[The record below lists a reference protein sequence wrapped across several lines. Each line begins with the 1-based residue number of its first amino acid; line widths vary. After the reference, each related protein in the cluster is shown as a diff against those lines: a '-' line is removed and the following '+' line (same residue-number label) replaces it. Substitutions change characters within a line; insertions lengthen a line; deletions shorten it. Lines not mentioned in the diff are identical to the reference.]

1 MSQPAGFNPQG
12 ATNIRLRL
20 VSKSLPALSS
30 NEGPRSLPGG
40 AYRQRTPEP
49 ALAQRIILYT
59 GKGGV
64 GKTTVAA
71 ATALRIAELGHRTVV
86 LSTDPA
92 HSLADAFGV
101 MLGPEPVPV
110 VPNLWGQETDVY
122 HNLRRYWGTV
132 HDWLRALLAWQGVD
146 EMEADEV
153 AAVPG
158 MEELANLLWINR
170 HHESQDYDVV
180 IVDCAPTG
188 ETLRLLSF
196 PDSARWWIDKL
207 LPLQRRLSQ
216 VLRPVMRPI
225 TGIPV
230 PDQEVFEAVED
241 LMRQLGRLHATM
253 SDRELSSVRLVVNPE
268 KMVIRETQRTFTY
281 LNLYGYV
288 TDAVA
293 CNRVLPASVGDGYFA
308 HWKEAQEGYLQ
319 LIHEAFSPLPILT
332 VPLLRD
338 EITGLKALREMA
350 RHLYGSEDPTRI
362 YYPSVAHEVRP
373 EDGGFVLSL
382 GAPFVTKAEVSLA
395 QRGDEL
401 SVQVGTH
408 RRNVLLPRVLSGLRA
423 SSARVD
429 HGRLNIYFPREK
441 GRKGASRTG
450 SHRGEE
456 PRHHR

>member
-1 MSQPAGFNPQG
+1 
-12 ATNIRLRL
+12 
-20 VSKSLPALSS
+20 
-30 NEGPRSLPGG
+30 
-40 AYRQRTPEP
+40 
-49 ALAQRIILYT
+49 LAQRIILYT

-71 ATALRIAELGHRTVV
+71 ATALRTAELGHRTVV

-101 MLGPEPVPV
+101 TLGPEPVPV

>member
-1 MSQPAGFNPQG
+1 
-12 ATNIRLRL
+12 
-20 VSKSLPALSS
+20 
-30 NEGPRSLPGG
+30 
-40 AYRQRTPEP
+40 
-49 ALAQRIILYT
+49 LARRIILYT

-71 ATALRIAELGHRTVV
+71 ATALRSAELGYRTVV

-92 HSLADAFGV
+92 HSLADAFGLP
-101 MLGPEPVPV
+101 LGPEPVPV
-110 VPNLWGQETDVY
+110 TSNLWGQETDVY
-122 HNLRRYWGTV
+122 YNLRRWWGTV

-170 HHESQDYDVV
+170 HHESSDYDIVV
-180 IVDCAPTG
+180 IDCAPTG

-207 LPLQRRLSQ
+207 LPLQKRMSQ
-216 VLRPVMRPI
+216 VLRPVMRPL
-225 TGIPV
+225 TNIPI
-230 PDQEVFEAVED
+230 PEQEVFDAVED
-241 LMRQLGRLHATM
+241 LMRQLAQLHAVM

-288 TDAVA
+288 TDAIV
-293 CNRVLPASVGDGYFA
+293 CNRVLPADAGDGYFA
-308 HWKEAQEGYLQ
+308 RWKEAQKGYLQ
-319 LIHEAFSPLPILT
+319 LIDEAFSPLPVLS

-338 EITGLKALREMA
+338 EATGLESLREMA
-350 RHLYGSEDPTRI
+350 GHLFGSDDPTRI
-362 YYPSVAHEVRP
+362 YYPTLAHEVRA

-382 GAPFVTKAEVSLA
+382 GAPFATKDDVSLA

-408 RRNVLLPRVLSGLRA
+408 RRNVLLPRALSGLRA
-423 SSARVD
+423 DSARID
-429 HGRLNIYFPREK
+429 GGRLNIYFSREK
-441 GRKGASRTG
+441 RRGRS
-450 SHRGEE
+450 
-456 PRHHR
+456 

>member
-1 MSQPAGFNPQG
+1 
-12 ATNIRLRL
+12 
-20 VSKSLPALSS
+20 
-30 NEGPRSLPGG
+30 
-40 AYRQRTPEP
+40 
-49 ALAQRIILYT
+49 LARRIILYT

-71 ATALRIAELGHRTVV
+71 ATALRAAELGHRTVV

-92 HSLADAFGV
+92 HSLGDAFGQS
-101 MLGPEPVPV
+101 LGPEPVPV
-110 VPNLWGQETDVY
+110 APNLWGQETDVY

-170 HHESQDYDVV
+170 HHESDDYDVV
-180 IVDCAPTG
+180 VIDCAPTG

-216 VLRPVMRPI
+216 VLRPVMRPL
-225 TGIPV
+225 TGMPV
-230 PDQEVFEAVED
+230 PDQEVFKAVED
-241 LMRQLGRLHATM
+241 LLQQLGKLHAVM
-253 SDRELSSVRLVVNPE
+253 SNRELSSVRLVVNPE

-308 HWKEAQEGYLQ
+308 RWKEAQEGYLQ
-319 LIHEAFSPLPILT
+319 LIHEAFAPLPILS
-332 VPLLRD
+332 VPLLKD
-338 EITGLKALREMA
+338 EITGLKALQEMA
-350 RHLYGSEDPTRI
+350 RHLYGSDDPTRI
-362 YYPSVAHEVRP
+362 YYPSVAHEVRA
-373 EDGGFVLSL
+373 EDGGFVLSM
-382 GAPFVTKAEVSLA
+382 GAPFATKADVSLA

-408 RRNVLLPRVLSGLRA
+408 RRNVLLPRVLSGLHA
-423 SSARVD
+423 TGARVD
-429 HGRLNIYFPREK
+429 GGRLNIYFPREK
-441 GRKGASRTG
+441 GRTG
-450 SHRGEE
+450 N
-456 PRHHR
+456 

>member
-1 MSQPAGFNPQG
+1 
-12 ATNIRLRL
+12 
-20 VSKSLPALSS
+20 
-30 NEGPRSLPGG
+30 
-40 AYRQRTPEP
+40 
-49 ALAQRIILYT
+49 LARRIILYT

-71 ATALRIAELGHRTVV
+71 ATALRAAELGHRTVV

-92 HSLADAFGV
+92 HSLADAFGQS
-101 MLGPEPVPV
+101 LGPEPVPV
-110 VPNLWGQETDVY
+110 ALNLWGQETDVY

-146 EMEADEV
+146 DMEADEV

-170 HHESQDYDVV
+170 HHESQEYDVMV
-180 IVDCAPTG
+180 VDCAPTG

-207 LPLQRRLSQ
+207 LPIQRRLSQ
-216 VLRPVMRPI
+216 VLRPVMRPL
-225 TGIPV
+225 TGMPV
-230 PDQEVFEAVED
+230 PDKEVFKAVEE
-241 LMRQLGRLHATM
+241 LLQQLGRLHAIM
-253 SDRELSSVRLVVNPE
+253 SNRELSSVRLVVNPE

-293 CNRVLPASVGDGYFA
+293 CNRVLPASAGDGYFS

-319 LIHEAFSPLPILT
+319 LIHEAFSPLPILS

-350 RHLYGSEDPTRI
+350 RHLFGGDDPTRI
-362 YYPSVAHEVRP
+362 YYPSVAHEVHA

-423 SSARVD
+423 TGARVD
-429 HGRLNIYFPREK
+429 GGRLNIYFPREK
-441 GRKGASRTG
+441 GQSRT
-450 SHRGEE
+450 
-456 PRHHR
+456 

>member
-1 MSQPAGFNPQG
+1 
-12 ATNIRLRL
+12 
-20 VSKSLPALSS
+20 
-30 NEGPRSLPGG
+30 
-40 AYRQRTPEP
+40 
-49 ALAQRIILYT
+49 LARRIILYT

-71 ATALRIAELGHRTVV
+71 ATALRSAELGYRTVV

-92 HSLADAFGV
+92 HSLADAFGLP
-101 MLGPEPVPV
+101 LGPEPVPV
-110 VPNLWGQETDVY
+110 TSNLWGQETDVY
-122 HNLRRYWGTV
+122 YNLRHWWGTV

-170 HHESQDYDVV
+170 HHESSDYDVV
-180 IVDCAPTG
+180 VIDCAPTG

-207 LPLQRRLSQ
+207 LPLQKRMSQ
-216 VLRPVMRPI
+216 VLRPVMRPL
-225 TGIPV
+225 TNIPI
-230 PDQEVFEAVED
+230 PEQEVFDAVED
-241 LMRQLGRLHATM
+241 LMRQLAQLHAVM

-288 TDAVA
+288 TDAIV
-293 CNRVLPASVGDGYFA
+293 CNRVLPADAGDGYFA
-308 HWKEAQEGYLQ
+308 RWKEAQKGYLQ
-319 LIHEAFSPLPILT
+319 LIDEAFSPLPILSI
-332 VPLLRD
+332 PLLRD
-338 EITGLKALREMA
+338 EATGLESLREMA
-350 RHLYGSEDPTRI
+350 GHLFGSDDPTRI
-362 YYPSVAHEVRP
+362 YYPTLAHEVRA

-382 GAPFVTKAEVSLA
+382 GAPFATRDDVSLA

-408 RRNVLLPRVLSGLRA
+408 RRNVLLPRALSGLRA
-423 SSARVD
+423 DSARID
-429 HGRLNIYFPREK
+429 GGRLNIYFSREK
-441 GRKGASRTG
+441 RRGRS
-450 SHRGEE
+450 
-456 PRHHR
+456 

>member
-1 MSQPAGFNPQG
+1 
-12 ATNIRLRL
+12 
-20 VSKSLPALSS
+20 
-30 NEGPRSLPGG
+30 
-40 AYRQRTPEP
+40 
-49 ALAQRIILYT
+49 LARRIILYT

-71 ATALRIAELGHRTVV
+71 ATALRAAELGHRTVV

-101 MLGPEPVPV
+101 TLGPEPVPV
-110 VPNLWGQETDVY
+110 APNLWGQETDVY

-146 EMEADEV
+146 DMEADEV

-170 HHESQDYDVV
+170 HHESADYDVV
-180 IVDCAPTG
+180 VVDCAPTG

-207 LPLQRRLSQ
+207 LPIQRRLSQ
-216 VLRPVMRPI
+216 VLRPMMRPL
-225 TGIPV
+225 TGMPV
-230 PDQEVFEAVED
+230 PDQEVFKAVEE
-241 LMRQLGRLHATM
+241 LLLQLGRLHAIM
-253 SDRELSSVRLVVNPE
+253 SDRELSTVRLVVNPE

-288 TDAVA
+288 TDAVV
-293 CNRVLPASVGDGYFA
+293 CNRVLPASVGDGYFS

-319 LIHEAFSPLPILT
+319 LIHEAFSPLPILS

-350 RHLYGSEDPTRI
+350 RHLFGSDDPTRI
-362 YYPSVAHEVRP
+362 YYPSVAHEVRA

-382 GAPFVTKAEVSLA
+382 GAPFATKADVSLA

-423 SSARVD
+423 TSARVD
-429 HGRLNIYFPREK
+429 GGRLNVYFPREK
-441 GRKGASRTG
+441 RRTG
-450 SHRGEE
+450 T
-456 PRHHR
+456 

>member
-1 MSQPAGFNPQG
+1 
-12 ATNIRLRL
+12 
-20 VSKSLPALSS
+20 
-30 NEGPRSLPGG
+30 
-40 AYRQRTPEP
+40 
-49 ALAQRIILYT
+49 LARRIILYT

-71 ATALRIAELGHRTVV
+71 ATALRAAELGHRTVV

-92 HSLADAFGV
+92 HSLGDAFGQS
-101 MLGPEPVPV
+101 LGPEPVPV
-110 VPNLWGQETDVY
+110 APNLWGQETDVY

-170 HHESQDYDVV
+170 HHESDDYDVV
-180 IVDCAPTG
+180 VIDCAPTG

-216 VLRPVMRPI
+216 VLRPVMRPL
-225 TGIPV
+225 TGMPV
-230 PDQEVFEAVED
+230 PDQEVFKAVED
-241 LMRQLGRLHATM
+241 LLQQLGKLHAVM
-253 SDRELSSVRLVVNPE
+253 SNRELSSVRLVVNPE

-308 HWKEAQEGYLQ
+308 RWKEAQEGYLQ
-319 LIHEAFSPLPILT
+319 LIHEAFAPLPILS
-332 VPLLRD
+332 VPLLKD
-338 EITGLKALREMA
+338 EITGLKALQEMA
-350 RHLYGSEDPTRI
+350 RHLYGSDDPTRI
-362 YYPSVAHEVRP
+362 YYPSVAHEVRA
-373 EDGGFVLSL
+373 EDGGFVLSM
-382 GAPFVTKAEVSLA
+382 GAPFATKADVSLA

-423 SSARVD
+423 TSARVD
-429 HGRLNIYFPREK
+429 GGRLNIYFPREK
-441 GRKGASRTG
+441 GRTG
-450 SHRGEE
+450 N
-456 PRHHR
+456 

>member
-1 MSQPAGFNPQG
+1 MA
-12 ATNIRLRL
+12 R
-20 VSKSLPALSS
+20 
-30 NEGPRSLPGG
+30 
-40 AYRQRTPEP
+40 
-49 ALAQRIILYT
+49 RIILYT

-71 ATALRIAELGHRTVV
+71 ATALRAAELGHRTVV

-92 HSLADAFGV
+92 HSLADAFGQS
-101 MLGPEPVPV
+101 LGPEPVPV
-110 VPNLWGQETDVY
+110 APNLWGQETDVY

-146 EMEADEV
+146 HMEADEV

-158 MEELANLLWINR
+158 MEELATLLWINR

-180 IVDCAPTG
+180 VVDCAPTG

-207 LPLQRRLSQ
+207 LPIQRRLSQ
-216 VLRPVMRPI
+216 VLRPVMRPL
-225 TGIPV
+225 TGMPV
-230 PDQEVFEAVED
+230 PDREVFKAVED
-241 LMRQLGRLHATM
+241 LLLQLGKLHGIM

-293 CNRVLPASVGDGYFA
+293 CNRVLPTSVGDGYFA

-319 LIHEAFSPLPILT
+319 LIREAFAPLPILS

-350 RHLYGSEDPTRI
+350 RHLFGGDDPTRI
-362 YYPSVAHEVRP
+362 YYPSVAHEVRA

-382 GAPFVTKAEVSLA
+382 GAPFATKADVSLA

-408 RRNVLLPRVLSGLRA
+408 RRNVLLPRVLSTLRA
-423 SSARVD
+423 TGARVD
-429 HGRLNIYFPREK
+429 GGRLNIYFPREK
-441 GRKGASRTG
+441 RGARS
-450 SHRGEE
+450 
-456 PRHHR
+456 

>member
-1 MSQPAGFNPQG
+1 M
-12 ATNIRLRL
+12 
-20 VSKSLPALSS
+20 
-30 NEGPRSLPGG
+30 
-40 AYRQRTPEP
+40 
-49 ALAQRIILYT
+49 AQRIILYT

-71 ATALRIAELGHRTVV
+71 ATALRAAELGHRTVV

-92 HSLADAFGV
+92 HSLADAFGQS
-101 MLGPEPVPV
+101 LGPEPVPV
-110 VPNLWGQETDVY
+110 APNLWGQETDVY

-146 EMEADEV
+146 DLEADEV

-180 IVDCAPTG
+180 VVDCAPTG

-216 VLRPVMRPI
+216 VLRPVMRPL
-225 TGIPV
+225 TGMPV
-230 PDQEVFEAVED
+230 PDREVFKAIEE
-241 LMRQLGRLHATM
+241 LLLQQLGRLHAIM
-253 SDRELSSVRLVVNPE
+253 SDRQLSSVRLVVNPE

-319 LIHEAFSPLPILT
+319 LIQEAFAPLPILS

-350 RHLYGSEDPTRI
+350 RHLFGGDDPTRI
-362 YYPSVAHEVRP
+362 YYPSVAHEVRA

-382 GAPFVTKAEVSLA
+382 GAPFATKADVSLA

-401 SVQVGTH
+401 SVQVETH

-423 SSARVD
+423 TGARVD
-429 HGRLNIYFPREK
+429 GGRLNIYFPREK
-441 GRKGASRTG
+441 GQTG
-450 SHRGEE
+450 T
-456 PRHHR
+456 

>member
-1 MSQPAGFNPQG
+1 MA
-12 ATNIRLRL
+12 R
-20 VSKSLPALSS
+20 
-30 NEGPRSLPGG
+30 
-40 AYRQRTPEP
+40 
-49 ALAQRIILYT
+49 RIILYT

-71 ATALRIAELGHRTVV
+71 ATALRAAELGHRTVV

-101 MLGPEPVPV
+101 TLGPEPVPV
-110 VPNLWGQETDVY
+110 APNLWGQETDVY

-132 HDWLRALLAWQGVD
+132 HNWLRALLAWQGVD
-146 EMEADEV
+146 DMEADEV

-158 MEELANLLWINR
+158 MEELASLLWINR
-170 HHESQDYDVV
+170 HHESEDYDVV
-180 IVDCAPTG
+180 VVDCAPTG

-230 PDQEVFEAVED
+230 PDQEVFRAVED
-241 LMRQLGRLHATM
+241 LLRQLGRLHGIM

-319 LIHEAFSPLPILT
+319 LIHEAFSPLPILS

-338 EITGLKALREMA
+338 EITGLRALREMA
-350 RHLYGSEDPTRI
+350 RHLFDSDDPTRI
-362 YYPSVAHEVRP
+362 YYPSVAHEVRA
-373 EDGGFVLSL
+373 ERASFVLSL

-423 SSARVD
+423 TTARVD
-429 HGRLNIYFPREK
+429 RGRLNIYFPREK
-441 GRKGASRTG
+441 RGARV
-450 SHRGEE
+450 
-456 PRHHR
+456 